1 MCMFCPSSLA
11 AVTFAVSYS
20 ALCLSQIILLCR
32 FQILVFVLSN
42 LEKKLGIQI
51 LVAVKEMIE
60 RILWNVRGNK
70 RIVGVVEA
78 EL

>member
-1 MCMFCPSSLA
+1 
-11 AVTFAVSYS
+11 
-20 ALCLSQIILLCR
+20 LCR